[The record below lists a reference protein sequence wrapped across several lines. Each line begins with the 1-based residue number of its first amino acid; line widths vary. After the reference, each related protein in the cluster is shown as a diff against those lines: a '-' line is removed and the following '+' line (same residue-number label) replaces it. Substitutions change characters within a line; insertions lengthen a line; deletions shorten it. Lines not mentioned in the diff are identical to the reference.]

1 MQIKNSTSC
10 LKVYGGTKHKYR
22 LCDKKKLYFTGTIN
36 DLNIELVTLI
46 TTYPYN
52 WYLNE
57 NLVTKLLQR

>member
-1 MQIKNSTSC
+1 MAALNTNIG
-10 LKVYGGTKHKYR
+10 YAI
-22 LCDKKKLYFTGTIN
+22 KKKLYFTGTIN